1 MTLRVAAGFD
11 PSLFFDDPVE
21 VWAPS
26 TLEGAL
32 VALDSA
38 ERALEDGYWI
48 AGALSYEFG
57 TMLAGLRTFESSLP
71 LLILGAFREPQER
84 TLSTHDAV
92 RMSAPLPRVSRASYE
107 GRIARILQAIT
118 DGEVYQVNYTVPFD
132 MGYANDPF
140 EIFAFL
146 TRRAHAPYSAF
157 VEHETVSIA
166 SVSPELFLRFD
177 GSRLTTKPMKGTAP
191 LDAVDELHDEKN
203 RAEHLMIVD
212 LLRNDLHRICDGV
225 SVPRLFEIERY
236 PTFAT
241 MTSTIGGELRP
252 NTTLTQIFR
261 ATFPCGSVT
270 GAPKRAAMQ
279 HIAALEREA
288 RGFYT
293 GAIGFL
299 SPQRRG
305 WWNVPIRTL
314 QFIKNAPSARVDAGG
329 GIVSDSRA
337 ASEWNEV
344 LLKLRFLEPA
354 FERFEILETLR
365 GGPNPGDIAAHVD
378 RLTRSAAAFG
388 MHLDAKDA
396 LAQIRRAADTRD
408 PELIRVRAG
417 HDVLRIATEPLHP
430 TPEPVALMVSSQRVR
445 SDDPLLHHK
454 TAWRPAHNA
463 AAAEARERGCFDA
476 ILLNERGEI
485 AEGSRTNIF
494 ARFGNTLY
502 TPPLQSGVLPGILRS
517 RLVSD
522 GQAVER
528 VLFERDLRAADAV
541 YAGNSA
547 RGLLQARLQMND
559 ADLYPYVLRPKM
571 APAIWGGDALVERF
585 GKPGTPNEKIGE
597 SWECWDENS
606 VLNGSC
612 GGRSVADL
620 RRELGAQLLGDLDP
634 NQIFPIL
641 TKIIDARDSLSVQV
655 HPDDAYAQ
663 RVEHQQNGK
672 TECWYVLDAQPGAEL
687 VMGWTRNTSRE
698 EYERR
703 VADGSLGDILHRVP
717 VKAGDAFYIRAGTLH
732 AIGAGIIIFETQ
744 QASDLTYRIFD
755 WNRVGADGKP
765 RELHVQKAADVLD
778 YQQSTVNAS
787 LEELTYAYEGFQRT
801 ALIADSHF
809 IVERVQA
816 TETAATMGTHS
827 RPLII
832 MALDGGLSLSCPG
845 GDAQLA
851 PYQTALVPAGA
862 QHVSIC
868 STGRVTPF
876 LCVTPPA
883 SAELMQKR
891 LHDAGVAQPI
901 IERFLAQ
908 FRGLTP
914 AA

>member
-11 PSLFFDDPVE
+11 PSLLFDDPVE

-38 ERALEDGYWI
+38 ERALAGGYWI

-57 TMLAGLRTFESSLP
+57 TMLAGLETFEPALP
-71 LLILGAFREPQER
+71 LLILGVFREPQTVAFEDKR
-84 TLSTHDAV
+84 V
-92 RMSAPLPRVSRASYE
+92 RASAPLPRVSRAEYE
-107 GRIARILQAIT
+107 ERVRRILQAIA
-118 DGEVYQVNYTVPFD
+118 DGNVYQVNYTVPFD
-132 MGYANDPF
+132 LGFAQEPLDA
-140 EIFAFL
+140 FAFL
-146 TRRAHAPYSAF
+146 ARRAHAPYSAF
-157 VEHETVSIA
+157 LEHEALSIA
-166 SVSPELFLRFD
+166 SISPELFLRFD

-191 LDAVDELHDEKN
+191 LDAIDELHEEKN

-212 LLRNDLHRICDGV
+212 LLRNDLHRICEDV
-225 SVPRLFEIERY
+225 SIPRLFDIERY

-241 MTSTIGGELRP
+241 MTSTISGDVRP
-252 NTTLTQIFR
+252 GTTLTQIFR

-314 QFIKNAPSARVDAGG
+314 QFVPGAPCARVDAGG
-329 GIVSDSRA
+329 GIVSDSQPE
-337 ASEWNEV
+337 SEWNEI

-354 FERFEILETLR
+354 YDEFEVLETLR
-365 GGPNPGDIAAHVD
+365 GGPNPSDIAAHVD
-378 RLTRSAAAFG
+378 RLSRTAGSFG
-388 MHLDAKDA
+388 IELDAEDA
-396 LAQIRRAADTRD
+396 CAQIHRAADTKE
-408 PELIRVRAG
+408 PVLLRVRAQRSG
-417 HDVLRIATEPLHP
+417 TRIFSEPLEP
-430 TPEPVALMVSSQRVR
+430 TPQPVTLMLSSQRVR
-445 SDDPLLHHK
+445 SDDPLLRHK
-454 TAWRPAHNA
+454 TAWRPAQEA
-463 AAAEARERGCFDA
+463 AAREAREHECFDA
-476 ILLNERGEI
+476 ILVNERGEI
-485 AEGSRTNIF
+485 TEGARTNIF
-494 ARFGNTLY
+494 VRFGNTLY
-502 TPPLQSGVLPGILRS
+502 TPPVGSGALPGILRS

-522 GQAVER
+522 GQAEER
-528 VLFERDLRAADAV
+528 VLFERDLLAADAI

-559 ADLYPYVLRPKM
+559 TQLYPYVLQPKM

-585 GKPGTPNEKIGE
+585 GKTGTPNEKIGE
-597 SWECWDENS
+597 SWECWDENA
-606 VLNGSC
+606 VLNGSFA
-612 GGRSVADL
+612 GRTIADL
-620 RRELGAQLLGDLDP
+620 RRELGTQLLGDLDP
-634 NQIFPIL
+634 KQIFPIL
-641 TKIIDARDSLSVQV
+641 TKIIDARDWLSVQV

-703 VADGSLGDILHRVP
+703 VADGTLGDILHRVP
-717 VKAGDAFYIRAGTLH
+717 VKAGDAFYIPAGSLH

-755 WNRVGADGKP
+755 WNRVGTDGKP
-765 RELHVQKAADVLD
+765 RQLHVQKAADVLD
-778 YQQSTVNAS
+778 YQQSTINTS

-816 TETAATMGTHS
+816 TETAATMGTHC

-832 MALDGGLSLSCPG
+832 MALDGGLSLSCSG
-845 GDAQLA
+845 GSAQLA
-851 PYQTALVPAGA
+851 PYQTALVPAA
-862 QHVSIC
+862 AEHVSIC
-868 STGRVTPF
+868 STGTLTPF
-876 LCVTPPA
+876 ICVMPPA

-901 IERFLAQ
+901 IEQFLAQ
-908 FRGLTP
+908 FRPLTP
-914 AA
+914 AT